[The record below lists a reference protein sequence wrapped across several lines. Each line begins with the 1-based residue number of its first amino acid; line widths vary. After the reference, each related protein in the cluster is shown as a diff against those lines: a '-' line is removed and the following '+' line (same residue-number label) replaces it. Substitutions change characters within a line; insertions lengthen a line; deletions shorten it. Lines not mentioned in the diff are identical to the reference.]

1 MNRAWVTKHRRALT
15 TTAVA
20 IGLILAG
27 RFAHGNLT
35 VRQATYGFVPVEWQ
49 FGWVSILRAMFAGIL
64 LLTVMWVAATFLGAA
79 RSVTGNGKA
88 SLGQGLIV
96 SSILWVA
103 SDKAEF
109 DWRALRITGMVLA
122 GLLVAS
128 YLPMVVWENAQY
140 AGYAILVGQVL
151 GVFWVELFTE
161 QPRWGTALGFL
172 NAPEQ
177 TTTPERG
184 DYWRDARSIRK
195 GWDKLV
201 QDLMA
206 KMEDV
211 GAKVKAPKL
220 VGDPEVTERSI
231 SLVVE
236 PPSMWTYKGLVQLA
250 GGLTN
255 EWSGQQSQVRVEKS
269 DRMSKRRMRIDI
281 AMMPLPESIPYPDG
295 DTGYGVPIG
304 VGMMGDVL
312 RLEVGPRGVPHVLVA
327 GQSGAGKSSAMRV
340 MGLGMVARGA
350 DVRCIDPKGEGDLD
364 GISHHPTMFDPAEW
378 ADWFDFLWDEQIR
391 RATVKRE
398 GGDPGLPIVTM
409 IDELMQIATK
419 QGARDAAGAKRLDA
433 AHKAYMRIIGIGRGS
448 GLHIISATQQA
459 SAQNLGGDKQG
470 TTIRAQHLG
479 RVLLGRASETENR
492 KMVLGD
498 RLLTD
503 QDIEKMQEAPP
514 GRAWVSGMTP
524 RDTGLVHCVQFFDV
538 PEMAGGAGV
547 PVLDRATPEPAPDGR
562 ETINAGSGEQ
572 DALRYLVADAVHTDG
587 AQPRA
592 DLCTRFGVPVTTM
605 RNALRKAEQAGWV
618 KVESPGGNQPVVVHP
633 VGAWPP
639 SDRA

>member
-15 TTAVA
+15 TTGIA

-96 SSILWVA
+96 SSLLWVA

-140 AGYAILVGQVL
+140 AGIAILAGQVL

-161 QPRWGTALGFL
+161 QPRWGAALGFL
-172 NAPEQ
+172 NAPEHTSQ
-177 TTTPERG
+177 PERG
-184 DYWRDARSIRK
+184 DYWRDARQIKK
-195 GWDKLV
+195 GFDKVV
-201 QDLMA
+201 QDLMSKSA
-206 KMEDV
+206 EP

-220 VGDPEVTERSI
+220 VSDPVVDERSI
-231 SLVVE
+231 QLVVE
-236 PPSMWTYKGLVQLA
+236 PPSMWTDEGLAQLA
-250 GGLTN
+250 SGLTN
-255 EWSGQQSQVRVEKS
+255 EWSGQQSQLREEPS
-269 DRMSKRRMRIDI
+269 DRMSKRRMRIEI
-281 AMMPLPESIPYPDG
+281 AMQPLPLSVPYPIDNTEVG
-295 DTGYGVPIG
+295 APIG
-304 VGMMGDVL
+304 VGLMGNIVSI
-312 RLEVGPRGVPHVLVA
+312 EIGPRAIAHVLVA
-327 GQSGAGKSSAMRV
+327 GQAGSGKSSTMRV
-340 MGLGMVARGA
+340 IGIGVRERGA
-350 DVRCIDPKGEGDLD
+350 DVYCLDPKGEGDLN
-364 GISHHPTMFDPAEW
+364 GISPNPVMFRPSEW
-378 ADWFDFLWDEQIR
+378 RDHFDWLWDEQER
-391 RATVKRE
+391 RSLLKRE
-398 GGDPGLPIVTM
+398 DPDADIGPPIVTL
-409 IDELMQIATK
+409 IDELTQISK
-419 QGARDAAGAKRLDA
+419 GQGARDDVQAEHLKDAK
-433 AHKAYMRIIGIGRGS
+433 KAYERIINIGRGT
-448 GLHIISATQQA
+448 GLHIVSGIQQA
-459 SAQNLGGDKQG
+459 SAQNMGGG
-470 TTIRAQHLG
+470 TDIRDQHGG
-479 RVLLGRASETENR
+479 RVLMGRSASKENR
-492 KMVLGD
+492 GMVLGD
-498 RLLTD
+498 RLLTP
-503 QDIEKMQEAPP
+503 QDVQKMQYAPA
-514 GRAWVSGMTP
+514 GRAWVSGLTAS
-524 RDTGLVHCVQFFDV
+524 DTGLVHCVQIFDV

-547 PVLDRATPEPAPDGR
+547 PVLDRATPEPEPAVR
-562 ETINAGSGEQ
+562 ETIDVSGGEQ